1 MHLRNQGVD
10 SYYPMVQI
18 EKLQRGHR
26 VARMEPMF
34 PSYLF
39 VQVDLD
45 TFPPYRLNSTRGL
58 RHMVRFGSP
67 WTKVPKE
74 LVYSLM
80 CHEDSDEVRAL
91 LSQLPCCGD
100 KVRINE
106 GAFAGLEALYLEPDG
121 DQRSYLLLE
130 MLHKQFQHSIENR
143 AFALISG

>member
-58 RHMVRFGSP
+58 RHMVRFGS
-67 WTKVPKE
+67 
-74 LVYSLM
+74 
-80 CHEDSDEVRAL
+80 
-91 LSQLPCCGD
+91 Q
-100 KVRINE
+100 
-106 GAFAGLEALYLEPDG
+106 
-121 DQRSYLLLE
+121 
-130 MLHKQFQHSIENR
+130 
-143 AFALISG
+143 

>member
-45 TFPPYRLNSTRGL
+45 TFPLSPQL
-58 RHMVRFGSP
+58 HPGSAS
-67 WTKVPKE
+67 
-74 LVYSLM
+74 YG
-80 CHEDSDEVRAL
+80 AL
-91 LSQLPCCGD
+91 W
-100 KVRINE
+100 
-106 GAFAGLEALYLEPDG
+106 
-121 DQRSYLLLE
+121 
-130 MLHKQFQHSIENR
+130 
-143 AFALISG
+143 

>member
-45 TFPPYRLNSTRGL
+45 TFPPIASTPPGVCVIWCALVANGPRSPRSWSTR
-58 RHMVRFGSP
+58 
-67 WTKVPKE
+67 
-74 LVYSLM
+74 
-80 CHEDSDEVRAL
+80 
-91 LSQLPCCGD
+91 
-100 KVRINE
+100 
-106 GAFAGLEALYLEPDG
+106 
-121 DQRSYLLLE
+121 
-130 MLHKQFQHSIENR
+130 
-143 AFALISG
+143 